1 VASLPSARAH
11 APSPLT
17 ASPVS
22 PLGDTRRELTH
33 LETIEDS
40 GDGWAAVW
48 QLPRRDPRAE
58 RRAHAEKLRAYART
72 LAPADTNAAKCGRV
86 LRASAVHLRRGADG
100 RASWDGVV
108 TCGSPWA
115 CPCCAG
121 RIQSERAEEVR
132 QLVAR
137 GRADAL
143 GTVMLTLTI
152 RHALGHELSVT
163 RAGLGRAW
171 KRFQQSRVWKR
182 VRQSYGVAG
191 FVRALEIK
199 HGRTAGWHP
208 HIHVLLLVS
217 EWEAAERDLQAELS
231 GLWRAAVVRELGVE
245 HEPDDE
251 HGCHV
256 APAYDAEYIAKMGLE
271 IAHSISKVRG
281 PSRSPFELLED
292 ARRGDAQSRALWLDY
307 TKATKGKRPLEWSR
321 GLRKR
326 FGLNETTDE
335 ELAARA
341 VAESDTV
348 TVLELSRSQWEAVH
362 KVNGATTLLEL
373 AETGATTGQLRD
385 AVDHLIRTHK
395 QRLFLARL
403 LSEPVIRHSG

>member
-1 VASLPSARAH
+1 VASLSPFPSSARISLEA
-11 APSPLT
+11 L
-17 ASPVS
+17 PVA
-22 PLGDTRRELTH
+22 PLGDTRTEFAHR
-33 LETIEDS
+33 ETIEDS
-40 GDGWAAVW
+40 GDGWATVW
-48 QLPRRDPRAE
+48 RLPRREPRAE
-58 RRAHAEKLRAYART
+58 RRANVEKLRAYART
-72 LAPADTNAAKCGRV
+72 LAPPDSNAAKCGRV
-86 LRASAVHLRRGADG
+86 LRSSSAHLRRGADG

-108 TCGSPWA
+108 TCGSVWA

-121 RIQSERAEEVR
+121 RIQYERAGELTL
-132 QLVAR
+132 LVER
-137 GRADAL
+137 GRGEAFGACM
-143 GTVMLTLTI
+143 VTLTV
-152 RHALGHELSVT
+152 RHALSHELSAT
-163 RAGLGRAW
+163 QAGVNRAW
-171 KRFQQSRVWKR
+171 KRFQQSRAWKR
-182 VRQSYGVAG
+182 IRQSYGVIG
-191 FVRALEIK
+191 FVRAVEIK
-199 HGRTAGWHP
+199 HGRAGWHP
-208 HIHVLLLVS
+208 HIHVLLLSSRPKDV
-217 EWEAAERDLQAELS
+217 ERDLHAELT

-256 APAYDAEYIAKMGLE
+256 APAYAADYLAKMGLE
-271 IAHSISKVRG
+271 IAHSVSKVRG
-281 PSRSPFELLED
+281 PSRGPFELLED
-292 ARRGDAQSRALWLDY
+292 ARRGDAQARALWCDY
-307 TKATKGKRPLEWSR
+307 AKATKGKRQLEWSR

-326 FGLNETTDE
+326 FGLGETTDE

-341 VAESDTV
+341 AAEGDTV

>member
-1 VASLPSARAH
+1 MVSLPPARAH

-22 PLGDTRRELTH
+22 PLGDTRTEFAHR
-33 LETIEDS
+33 ETIEDS
-40 GDGWAAVW
+40 GDGWATVW
-48 QLPRRDPRAE
+48 RLPRRDARAE
-58 RRAHAEKLRAYART
+58 RRANVETLRAYART
-72 LAPADTNAAKCGRV
+72 LAPPDSNAAKCGRV
-86 LRASAVHLRRGADG
+86 LRSSSVHLRRSADG

-108 TCGSPWA
+108 TCGSVWA

-121 RIQSERAEEVR
+121 RIQSERVEELN

-143 GTVMLTLTI
+143 GTVMLTLTV
-152 RHALGHELSVT
+152 RHAFSHDLRET
-163 RAGLGRAW
+163 RDGLARAW

-182 VRQSYGVAG
+182 VQKSYGVVG
-191 FVRALEIK
+191 FVRAFEVK

-217 EWEAAERDLQAELS
+217 EWQDAERDLHAELT
-231 GLWRAAVVRELGVE
+231 GLWRAAVVRELGRE

-256 APAYDAEYIAKMGLE
+256 APAYAAEYVAKMGLE
-271 IAHSISKVRG
+271 IAYSASKTRG

-292 ARRGDAQSRALWLDY
+292 ARRGDAQSRALWLAY
-307 TKATKGKRPLEWSR
+307 VKATKGKRQLEWSR

-326 FGLNETTDE
+326 FGLGETTDE

-341 VAESDTV
+341 AAEGETT